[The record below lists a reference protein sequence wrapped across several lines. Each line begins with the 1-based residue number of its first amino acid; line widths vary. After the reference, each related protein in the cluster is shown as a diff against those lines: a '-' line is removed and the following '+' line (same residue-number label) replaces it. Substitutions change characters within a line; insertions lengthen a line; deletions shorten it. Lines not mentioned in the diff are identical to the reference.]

1 MENGACIERNPA
13 NDVENDFLSNVQHP
27 SVFEFDL
34 SENRKKKLSSRTFKK
49 NLTEKNEENSKNN
62 NDEISS
68 ENYKN
73 SLASPAT
80 LDENKTVFE
89 P

>member
-1 MENGACIERNPA
+1 MENGACIEQNPSSDVV
-13 NDVENDFLSNVQHP
+13 NDAINSVQHH

-62 NDEISS
+62 NDEIFSD
-68 ENYKN
+68 NYKN
-73 SLASPAT
+73 SLASPAS